1 MLSTNAL
8 EQTISKILSQTEKR
22 VVSTLDE
29 TLDESQKQLDD
40 MRSELDAEYDKIISD
55 GKKEADKIEKQ
66 IVGSSDLEA
75 RNQQLLVVGEAVDNV
90 FSEVLEQIAKAPRDK
105 EYSGLLDTLLR
116 EAMSVL
122 RSTDV
127 IVYSNQSER
136 DTVQSVLEKFPDA
149 EMASESIDCL
159 GGIQIKSRDGAMTFD
174 NTLDAR
180 ISRLKP
186 LIRRDIAAKFGVSG

>member
-1 MLSTNAL
+1 M
-8 EQTISKILSQTEKR
+8 
-22 VVSTLDE
+22 DE
-29 TLDESQKQLDD
+29 TLAESQKQLDNV
-40 MRSELDAEYDKIISD
+40 RSELDAEYDKIISD

-90 FSEVLEQIAKAPRDK
+90 FNEALDQIAKAPRDK
-105 EYSGLLDTLLR
+105 GEYSSLLDTLLR

-136 DTVQSVLEKFPDA
+136 DAVQSVLEKFSEA

-186 LIRRDIAAKFGVSG
+186 LIRREIAAKFGVSG